1 MERKANIETGK
12 ELEGREL
19 KEQSMA
25 DVNSELIVEM
35 DIKVRMSFLER
46 IAIRN
51 PMRLKGA
58 REGQAK

>member
-25 DVNSELIVEM
+25 GINSELIVEM